1 MGNLHFGIDLG
12 SNNLKVYC
20 KEGDRIIQQKNMVA
34 VKNKKVFAYG
44 DEAYEMYEKAPAH
57 IEVSYPM
64 SYGNIGSINN
74 LQEFLKELLKRK
86 TKGGSLKGASYLLAL
101 PTDVQD
107 RVFTTLVQGMGEK
120 AHSIRMIDMPVA
132 AGLGLG
138 IEVKEAQGVLVVDVG
153 ADTTEVSILSLGGIV
168 MSRLI
173 KVGGNQIDE
182 AIVSAIRR
190 EHNYFIGSK
199 TAEQVKKELA
209 YAVIPENA
217 EEEKMEIYGR
227 NMVLGLPA
235 MLEVDAK
242 FVSESIKDVLKQI
255 MDTVKVVLERTPP
268 ELGVDMIK
276 NGIHLTGGSS
286 QLKNLDLLIQNST
299 GIKVLKDEEPEQC
312 IARGVARVINDPA
325 AYDCLT
331 FKTKE
336 QEYI

>member
-1 MGNLHFGIDLG
+1 MGNLSFGIDLG

-20 KEGDRIIQQKNMVA
+20 KEGDHILQEKNMVA
-34 VKNKKVFAYG
+34 IENKKNMIAYG
-44 DEAYEMYEKAPAH
+44 DEAYAMYEKAPSS

-64 SYGNIGSINN
+64 SYGNIGSINH
-74 LQEFLKELLKRK
+74 LEEFIRTFLEKT
-86 TKGGSLKGASYLLAL
+86 TKGTLKGAEYVLAL

-107 RVFTTLVQGMGEK
+107 RVFTTLIQDAGLK
-120 AHSIRMIDMPVA
+120 AKSIQMVDMPVA

-138 IEVKEAQGVLVVDVG
+138 INVKEAQGVLVVDVG

-182 AIVSAIRR
+182 AIISAIRR

-199 TAEQVKKELA
+199 TAEQIKKELA

-217 EEEKMEIYGR
+217 AEEKMNICGR

-235 MLEVDAK
+235 MLEINAQ
-242 FVSESIKDVLKQI
+242 FVSEAIKDVLKQI

-268 ELGVDMIK
+268 ELGVDMIH
-276 NGIHLTGGSS
+276 NGIYLTGGSS
-286 QLKNLDLLIQNST
+286 QLKNLDLMIHNAT
-299 GIKVLKDEEPEQC
+299 GIKVSKDENPEQC
-312 IARGVARVINDPA
+312 VARGLARVLNEKEFRS
-325 AYDCLT
+325 LT
-331 FKTKE
+331 FTTKE
-336 QEYI
+336 QEYH

>member
-1 MGNLHFGIDLG
+1 MGNLSFGIDLG

-20 KEGDRIIQQKNMVA
+20 REGDHILQEKNMVA
-34 VKNKKVFAYG
+34 IENKKKMIAYG
-44 DEAYEMYEKAPAH
+44 DEAYAMYEKAPSS

-64 SYGNIGSINN
+64 SYGNIGSINH
-74 LQEFLKELLKRK
+74 LEEFIRTFLEKT
-86 TKGGSLKGASYLLAL
+86 TKGALKGAEYVLAL

-107 RVFTTLVQGMGEK
+107 RVFTTLIQDAGLK
-120 AHSIRMIDMPVA
+120 AKSIQMIDMPVA

-138 IEVKEAQGVLVVDVG
+138 INVKEAQGVLVVDVG

-182 AIVSAIRR
+182 AIISAIRR

-199 TAEQVKKELA
+199 TAEQIKKELA
-209 YAVIPENA
+209 YAVIPDNA
-217 EEEKMEIYGR
+217 KEEKMNICGR

-235 MLEVDAK
+235 MLEIDAQ

-268 ELGVDMIK
+268 ELGVDMIH
-276 NGIHLTGGSS
+276 NGIYLTGGSS
-286 QLKNLDLLIQNST
+286 QLKNLDLMIHNAT
-299 GIKVLKDEEPEQC
+299 GIKVSKDEDPEQC
-312 IARGVARVINDPA
+312 VVRGLARVINEKEFRS
-325 AYDCLT
+325 LT
-331 FKTKE
+331 FTTKE
-336 QEYI
+336 QEYH

>member
-1 MGNLHFGIDLG
+1 MGNLSFGIDLG

-20 KEGDRIIQQKNMVA
+20 KEGNHILQEKNMVA
-34 VKNKKVFAYG
+34 IENKKNMIAYG
-44 DEAYEMYEKAPAH
+44 DEAYAMYEKAPSS

-64 SYGNIGSINN
+64 SYGNIGSINH
-74 LQEFLKELLKRK
+74 LEEFIRTFLEKT
-86 TKGGSLKGASYLLAL
+86 TKGTLKGAEYVLAL

-107 RVFTTLVQGMGEK
+107 RVFTTLIQDAGLK
-120 AHSIRMIDMPVA
+120 AKSIQMVDMPVA

-138 IEVKEAQGVLVVDVG
+138 INVKEAQGVLVVDVG

-182 AIVSAIRR
+182 AIISAIRR

-199 TAEQVKKELA
+199 TAEQIKKELA

-217 EEEKMEIYGR
+217 AEEKMNICGR

-235 MLEVDAK
+235 MLEINAQ
-242 FVSESIKDVLKQI
+242 FVSEAIKDVLKQI

-268 ELGVDMIK
+268 ELGVDMIH
-276 NGIHLTGGSS
+276 NGIYLTGGSS
-286 QLKNLDLLIQNST
+286 QLKNLDLMIHNAT
-299 GIKVLKDEEPEQC
+299 GIKVSKDENPEQC
-312 IARGVARVINDPA
+312 VARGLARVLNEKEFRS
-325 AYDCLT
+325 LT
-331 FKTKE
+331 FTTKE
-336 QEYI
+336 QEYH

>member
-1 MGNLHFGIDLG
+1 MGNLCFGIDLG

-20 KEGDRIIQQKNMVA
+20 KEGDRILQMKNMVA
-34 VKNKKVFAYG
+34 VENKKKMIAYG
-44 DEAYEMYEKAPAH
+44 DEAYAMYEKAPAS

-74 LQEFLKELLKRK
+74 LEEFLKSILEKT
-86 TKGGSLKGASYLLAL
+86 TKGALKGADYYLAL
-101 PTDVQD
+101 PTEVQD
-107 RVFTTLVQGMGEK
+107 RVFTTLIQDAGLK
-120 AHSIRMIDMPVA
+120 ARSINMIDMPVA

-138 IEVKEAQGVLVVDVG
+138 INVKEAQGVFVVDIG

-168 MSRLI
+168 ISRLI

-190 EHNYFIGSK
+190 EHNYYIGSK

-217 EEEKMEIYGR
+217 EEEKMKICGR

-235 MLEVDAK
+235 ILEIDAK

-255 MDTVKVVLERTPP
+255 MDTVKVILERTPP
-268 ELGVDMIK
+268 ELGVDMIQ
-276 NGIHLTGGSS
+276 NGIYLTGGGS
-286 QLKNLDLLIQNST
+286 QLKNLDLMIHKAT
-299 GIKVLKDEEPEQC
+299 GIQVVKDEDPEQC
-312 IARGVARVINDPA
+312 VARGLARVINEREFRS
-325 AYDCLT
+325 LT
-331 FKTKE
+331 FRTKE
-336 QEYI
+336 QEYH